1 MGVTEG
7 DLLAGLAQGSHH
19 RNNASDAA
27 DINTLMGSSCS
38 ADRCSDTGILIS
50 QQTDLRDC
58 PS

>member
-7 DLLAGLAQGSHH
+7 DSLVGVTQGSHY

-27 DINTLMGSSCS
+27 DINTLMASSCS

-50 QQTDLRDC
+50 
-58 PS
+58 